1 MVLRFWHVKRELLSH
16 RLSKAKALGLWIP
29 RPLSY
34 PLTLQFG
41 VLLGRQVQEHS
52 APSSHNGLIQHQPTL
67 LVRDPAATL
76 YELDHIVGR
85 CEAQLPGQGSPQILL
100 EELALPA
107 VAVLEVHVRLMKTL
121 PKADMNEAAAAA
133 DASACR

>member
-41 VLLGRQVQEHS
+41 VLFSRQVQEHPT
-52 APSSHNGLIQHQPTL
+52 PSSHNGLIQHQPALLIGDATASPHEYDSGFRDQFPHTL
-67 LVRDPAATL
+67 QCREMGSSGVVAHPEIAFDRL
-76 YELDHIVGR
+76 LDEGI
-85 CEAQLPGQGSPQILL
+85 PG
-100 EELALPA
+100 
-107 VAVLEVHVRLMKTL
+107 
-121 PKADMNEAAAAA
+121 
-133 DASACR
+133 